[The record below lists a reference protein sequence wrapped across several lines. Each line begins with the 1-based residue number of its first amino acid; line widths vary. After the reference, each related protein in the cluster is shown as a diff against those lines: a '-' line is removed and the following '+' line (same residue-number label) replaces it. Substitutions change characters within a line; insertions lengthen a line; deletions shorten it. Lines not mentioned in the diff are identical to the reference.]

1 MTAET
6 IFGATMST
14 ERLRRLRSEMLAL
27 SEAERAELAHDLIQ
41 SLDEPRDDG
50 VEDAWD
56 REISRR
62 IGEIDAG
69 QAELVDRAE
78 FRRRIRKKLESR

>member
-1 MTAET
+1 
-6 IFGATMST
+6 
-14 ERLRRLRSEMLAL
+14 MLAL

-78 FRRRIRKKLESR
+78 FRRRIPQKNLSPGSAGNGGFVVFRNKEAKR

>member
-1 MTAET
+1 MTAEPLQ
-6 IFGATMST
+6 S
-14 ERLRRLRSEMLAL
+14 LRSEALAL

-41 SLDEPRDDG
+41 SLDAPHDNG
-50 VEDAWD
+50 VENAWE

-69 QAELVDRAE
+69 QAELVERSE
-78 FRRRIRKKLESR
+78 FRRRIRERIERG

>member
-1 MTAET
+1 MTAEPLQ
-6 IFGATMST
+6 S
-14 ERLRRLRSEMLAL
+14 LRSQILAL

-41 SLDEPRDDG
+41 SLDAPRDNG
-50 VEDAWD
+50 AEEAWD
-56 REISRR
+56 QEISRR

-78 FRRRIRKKLESR
+78 FRRRIGAKLERR